1 MRFGA
6 TFIAL
11 CTVVIAISLGVAAY
25 LVLGFSIVEALATAL
40 TAASLLAA
48 YSTFAGRAQERAEAN
63 RQITGLSRG
72 TAELAHQV
80 KELGQRI
87 MAAEAEA
94 ARARTEARNATEP
107 LIGEIEVLG
116 QLVGQLAHSV
126 AAHERALTF
135 PPAHAPAAAPRPASP
150 PFAAPVSF
158 AAPAPFAAPEPP
170 LPAARAPEPAAISV
184 PMEMADDDGLLDADE
199 AIDAIAVIRAAIE
212 DNRIDIHLQPI
223 VTLPQRKV
231 RHYEAL
237 ARLRTEDGT
246 LLTPADY
253 HDAAWR
259 GGLTPMIDNLMV
271 LRAAQVARRLA
282 GKNREAMLCCS
293 IAGGTLADTEFFPD
307 LFDFL
312 SRHRAIAASLVLAL
326 PQDAVR
332 LMGPIEQENMGRLV
346 GLGFRFAMDRVT
358 SFELE
363 PRVLAQQGFRFIK
376 VPAALLL
383 DRAAAEG
390 ATIAP
395 SDFSN
400 LFGRYGI
407 DLIADGVEAEAT
419 VVDLLDYDLRF
430 AQGTLFSA
438 PRPVRPEVFQPGEQ
452 AEAVAQS
459 APAAPPVDAGMRAA
473 DAMRARRREADPN
486 AAPRAPAER
495 SPQGLV
501 KLARTIMRRA

>member
-6 TFIAL
+6 TFIVF
-11 CTVVIAISLGVAAY
+11 CTVVIAASLGVAAY

-40 TAASLLAA
+40 TGASLLAA
-48 YSTFAGRAQERAEAN
+48 YNTFAGRAQERSEAM

-80 KELGQRI
+80 KELGQRVI
-87 MAAEAEA
+87 AAEAEA
-94 ARARTEARNATEP
+94 ARARAETRHATEP
-107 LIGEIEVLG
+107 LVGEIEVLG
-116 QLVGQLAHSV
+116 QLVGQLAQSV
-126 AAHERALTF
+126 AAHETALTF
-135 PPAHAPAAAPRPASP
+135 APAQPPAPPPRPAP
-150 PFAAPVSF
+150 LVAPISF
-158 AAPAPFAAPEPP
+158 AASEPFATPEPSA
-170 LPAARAPEPAAISV
+170 PAVRAPELVAISA
-184 PMEMADDDGLLDADE
+184 PMDMADDDGLLDAED
-199 AIDAIAVIRAAIE
+199 ALDAIALIRAAIE

-282 GKNREAMLCCS
+282 GKNREAALCCS
-293 IAGGTLADTEFFPD
+293 IAGGTLADTEFFPE

-332 LMGPIEQENMGRLV
+332 VMGPIEQENMGRLV

-358 SFELE
+358 SLDLE

-376 VPAALLL
+376 MPAALLL

-390 ATIAP
+390 AAIAP

-407 DLIADGVEAEAT
+407 DLIADGVEAEPT

-438 PRPVRPEVFQPGEQ
+438 PRPVRPEVFQQGEQ
-452 AEAVAQS
+452 AEAPAQT
-459 APAAPPVDAGMRAA
+459 APAAPAVDAGMRAA
-473 DAMRARRREADPN
+473 DAIRARRREADPN